1 MSTLHLQRAPA
12 AADERAPRRDA
23 IARVVERVNRFVEIH
38 ADAGVVDP
46 DRLRERAIVDTL
58 RSIVGDG
65 VFDPADGWASP
76 LDPDSNAPLE
86 CDPGAAYEALLG
98 MELVESDTDDPM
110 LVPRRKGARAR
121 AGAFYTPP
129 ALVEHVLDQALDPL
143 IEDRAAQGIDALLSI
158 RVCDPACGSG
168 RFLIAAAHR
177 IGARVAQLSGEDP
190 DEAVA
195 RAVDRCCYGV
205 DLDPIAAELC
215 VAALVDAGGSIDRIR
230 EHVRVGNALLGAID
244 PEITRGGIAPC
255 DAWCA
260 EHLGANPEPRDA
272 LFHWGIA
279 FPEVCGPDATGF
291 DVVVGNP
298 PFLNQLSS
306 ATATQRRTAALLRA
320 CCAGAVGGYA
330 DLAVAFLVRSLL
342 LCADRGR
349 VSLVLPQS
357 FLVSDDARAAR
368 SFVLEHGSLDSIWVS
383 NEHVFEDAGVY
394 TCAPT
399 FLKGGE
405 RTAALTRTSTGAF
418 KSHDP
423 IMLDNDAL
431 REEPTWGRIGAG
443 TIGVPD
449 VVVRR
454 EHAISDLAHA
464 TADFRDQY
472 YGLKGHL
479 LNDADIED
487 PGGEIDARY
496 PRLLTSGLIDPAR
509 SLWEERRT
517 RVHKVSWMS
526 PRIDRA
532 SLACDAAMS
541 GWIERRLVPKILLAT
556 QTRVI
561 ELVVDEEGVYVPG
574 VPVITVVP
582 KDPDDLWRVAAALGS
597 PVSTML
603 ALRDHFGAAMSIG
616 ALKLS
621 AKHALRLPVVR
632 RGAALEEA
640 ADRLRAAH
648 GASDDDE
655 RREYLLAYAR
665 ACRGFAGL
673 SARDSERVESWWIGR
688 LTGQPGG
695 GDS

>member
-1 MSTLHLQRAPA
+1 MSTIHPQRAPA
-12 AADERAPRRDA
+12 TADDRAARRDA
-23 IARVVERVNRFVEIH
+23 IARVVDRANGFVEIH
-38 ADAGVVDP
+38 AGAGIEDRA
-46 DRLRERAIVDTL
+46 RLREHAIVDTL

-76 LDPDSNAPLE
+76 AGSDFDAPIE
-86 CDPGAAYEALLG
+86 CEPGAAYEALLG
-98 MELVESDTDDPM
+98 MELVESGTDAPT
-110 LVPRRKGARAR
+110 LVPRRKGKRTR

-129 ALVEHVLDQALDPL
+129 ALVEHVLDQALDPI
-143 IEDRAAQGIDALLSI
+143 IEERARAGIDAILSI

-168 RFLIAAAHR
+168 RFLVAAARR
-177 IGARVAQLSGEDP
+177 IGARAAQLSGEDP
-190 DEAVA
+190 RGAIARVA
-195 RAVDRCCYGV
+195 DRCCYGV

-215 VAALVDAGGSIDRIR
+215 VAALADAGGSIDRIR

-244 PEITRGGIAPC
+244 PEITRGGADAC
-255 DAWCA
+255 DVWSA
-260 EHLGANPEPRDA
+260 ERLGTDPDPRDT
-272 LFHWGIA
+272 LFHWGIE
-279 FPEVCGPDATGF
+279 FPEVCGPGAPGF
-291 DVVVGNP
+291 GVVVGNP

-306 ATATQRRTAALLRA
+306 ATATHRRTAALLRA
-320 CCAGAVGGYA
+320 CCANAVGGYA
-330 DLAVAFLVRSLL
+330 DIAVAFLVRSLL

-357 FLVSDDARAAR
+357 VLVADDARAAR
-368 SFVLEHGSLDSIWVS
+368 SFVLEHGSLVSLWVS

-399 FLKGGE
+399 FVKGGE
-405 RTAALTRTSTGAF
+405 RTVTLSRSSMGAF
-418 KSHDP
+418 KDHDP
-423 IMLDNDAL
+423 IPLDNDAL

-449 VVVRR
+449 VVVRHDR
-454 EHAISDLAHA
+454 SIADVAHA

-472 YGLKGHL
+472 YGLTGHL
-479 LNDADIED
+479 LNDSDIKHRE
-487 PGGEIDARY
+487 GEIDERY
-496 PRLLTSGLIDPAR
+496 PRLITSGLIDPAR
-509 SLWEERRT
+509 SLWSERRT
-517 RVHKVSWMS
+517 RVHKMSWLS

-532 SLACDAAMS
+532 SLACDAPMS

-561 ELVVDEEGVYVPG
+561 ELVVDEEGIYVPG

-597 PVSTML
+597 PASTML

-621 AKHALRLPVVR
+621 AKQALRLPMGQH
-632 RGAALEEA
+632 GAGLEEA

-648 GASDDDE
+648 SASDDEE
-655 RREYLLAYAR
+655 RREHLLAYAR
-665 ACRGFAGL
+665 ACRGFTGF
-673 SARDSERVESWWIGR
+673 SARDSERVESWWIER
-688 LTGQPGG
+688 LTGRPRGR
-695 GDS
+695 